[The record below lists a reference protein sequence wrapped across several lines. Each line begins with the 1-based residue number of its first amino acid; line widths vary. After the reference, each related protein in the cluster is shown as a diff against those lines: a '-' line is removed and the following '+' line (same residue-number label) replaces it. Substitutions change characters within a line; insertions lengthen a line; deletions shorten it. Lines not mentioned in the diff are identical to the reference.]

1 MAKPQKLTV
10 QNIPFGGYVF
20 IAIMMI
26 VGAIAVGY
34 LGIYEPSQEEYLR
47 AEQQLQNNETQ
58 LEDLEYKEAECNLY
72 HKENERLE
80 KRLANLSAKLP
91 STDEDLNIFLKSVD
105 TRARSSRVQRW
116 VLFKLDGRVPKGEVD
131 AIQIR
136 MEFVAT
142 YEATL
147 MFFWELTSMGDGVKI
162 NNREPLINIRDVTIR
177 REEGSNGKAS
187 LTTLVKVSCIAET
200 YLYTGRTAAE
210 AAAAAAE
217 GNHN

>member
-1 MAKPQKLTV
+1 MAKELQKLNV

-20 IAIMMI
+20 IGVLMI

-34 LGIYEPSQEEYLR
+34 LGIYEPSQEDLVR
-47 AEQQLQNNETQ
+47 AEQALHNSEQT

-72 HKENERLE
+72 SKEKDRLE
-80 KRLANLSAKLP
+80 KRLRDLSAKLP
-91 STDEDLNIFLKSVD
+91 NTDEDLNLFFKSVD
-105 TRARSSRVQRW
+105 TRARSSRVSRW
-116 VLFKLDGRVPKGEVD
+116 ILFKPDGRVPKGEVD

-142 YEATL
+142 YEAAL

-162 NNREPLINIRDVTIR
+162 NNREPLINIRDVSIQ
-177 REEGSNGKAS
+177 RENSSGKES

-200 YLYTGRTAAE
+200 YLYTGRAVDENAQ
-210 AAAAAAE
+210 AQ
-217 GNHN
+217 NR